1 MKYTILAIILGVA
14 VLLGVFFLVK
24 SNDDTATT
32 PTPAPVTN
40 TTKSTT
46 GDKQTTNP
54 TPAPAAQPT
63 GQSAAPASKISK
75 AELTTLFAAS
85 PVAGATNDE
94 YQAYFKRVLQA
105 AVSSTTLDVT
115 ACAPTPNL
123 IHFKEKQSITFQ
135 NRDSVQHVLS
145 TGGPK
150 NTIIATI
157 PANSTKDIVPVTGQ
171 GLIGY
176 ACDGAG
182 PVGGMF
188 VD

>member
-1 MKYTILAIILGVA
+1 MKYTIIAIILGVA

-24 SNDDTATT
+24 SNAN
-32 PTPAPVTN
+32 TPATPVPASVTD
-40 TTKSTT
+40 TTKSATN
-46 GDKQTTNP
+46 DKQASP
-54 TPAPAAQPT
+54 TPTQSTQPA
-63 GQSAAPASKISK
+63 GQSAAPASKVSK
-75 AELTTLFAAS
+75 VELTALFAAS

-105 AVSSTTLDVT
+105 AVTATTLDVT

-150 NTIIATI
+150 NTIIATV
-157 PANSTKDIVPVTGQ
+157 PANSTKELVPVTGQ

-176 ACDGAG
+176 ACDGVG